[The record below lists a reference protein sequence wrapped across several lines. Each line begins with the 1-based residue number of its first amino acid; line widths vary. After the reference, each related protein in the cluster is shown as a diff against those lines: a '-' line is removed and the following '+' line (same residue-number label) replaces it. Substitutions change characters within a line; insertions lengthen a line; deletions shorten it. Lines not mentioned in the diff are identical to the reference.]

1 MHLEP
6 FELHQPSTVEE
17 AVRLAGA
24 LPGGADYIAGGTDL
38 LPNYKMHLNPKPHLI
53 ALTGIPELRTIAL
66 PRVGAAVRLETIAAD
81 PAVAAAWP
89 AVAEAAA
96 SIATP
101 LVRASGTVGGNLM
114 VDTRCFFFN
123 QSRFWR
129 HSLGGCL
136 KADGTTCHVVP
147 QGERCYATFSGDLA
161 PALLVHGAQVE
172 LAGPSGR
179 RTIPLSELYDAA
191 GDGIRRHRLGPGEMV
206 VAITADPLVPGER
219 STYRKLRV
227 RPTFDFPEL
236 GVAVR
241 ALWRGPELAELRI
254 AAGGLETYP
263 RRFDAETAPLEGSA
277 PGPAEIEALGTA
289 IARSVRPVHNTS
301 MAPDYRRRMTAVYVR
316 RLVERTRPGAS
327 DGWGRLEPAASA

>member
-1 MHLEP
+1 MHLDP
-6 FELHQPSTVEE
+6 FTLHQPATVEE

-53 ALTGIPELRTIAL
+53 ALSGIPELRTIEL
-66 PRVGAAVRLETIAAD
+66 PRVGAAVRLETIATD
-81 PAVAAAWP
+81 PAIASAWP

-129 HSLGGCL
+129 QSLGGCL

-147 QGERCYATFSGDLA
+147 QAERCYATFSGDLA
-161 PALLVHGAQVE
+161 PALLVHGARVE
-172 LAGPSGR
+172 VAGPAGR
-179 RTIPLSELYDAA
+179 RTVPLAELYDAA
-191 GDGIRRHRLGPGEMV
+191 GDGIRRHRLARGEMV
-206 VAITADPLVPGER
+206 VAILADPIGAGAR

-227 RPTFDFPEL
+227 RPAFDFPEL

-241 ALWRGPELAELRI
+241 ARWRGPELVELRV
-254 AAGGLETYP
+254 AAGGLEPYP
-263 RRFDAETAPLEGSA
+263 RTFEEQTGPLEGSE
-277 PGPAEIEALGTA
+277 PGPAEIDALGAA
-289 IARSVRPVHNTS
+289 IARSVRPVHNTA

-316 RLVERTRPGAS
+316 RLVERTRPGGRN
-327 DGWGRLEPAASA
+327 GWGRLEPPDPA